1 MYNQYLNQAPVDVTP
16 EPVCEEPAVQASSHS
31 DSAGGLFSL
40 LSGALGQKS
49 TLNDLLSSEN
59 LTILAALAFLAY
71 NGEKLDTELI
81 ALAML
86 FLIIGL

>member
-1 MYNQYLNQAPVDVTP
+1 MYNQYLSQMPVDVTP
-16 EPVCEEPAVQASSHS
+16 EPIPEEHAEPSVSCSASG
-31 DSAGGLFSL
+31 GGLFSL
-40 LSGALGQKS
+40 LGNALGHKT

-59 LTILAALAFLAY
+59 LVVLAALVFLAY

-81 ALAML
+81 ALAVL

>member
-16 EPVCEEPAVQASSHS
+16 EPVREEPAVQASSHS
-31 DSAGGLFSL
+31 DSDGGLFSL

-49 TLNDLLSSEN
+49 ALHDLLSSEN
-59 LTILAALAFLAY
+59 LTILAALAFLAD